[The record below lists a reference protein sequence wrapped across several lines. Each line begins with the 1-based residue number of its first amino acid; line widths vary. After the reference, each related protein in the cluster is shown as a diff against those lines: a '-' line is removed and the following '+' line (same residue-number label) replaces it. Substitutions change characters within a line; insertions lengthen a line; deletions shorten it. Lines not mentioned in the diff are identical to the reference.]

1 MSYLSHL
8 VTSIAISDIDVAE
21 KGLRALIDP
30 EGEYYPPV
38 LRSGAVAGGDDQPE
52 HLEWA
57 HYLCTYSRYVYLNV
71 WKYRC
76 SVDRVRDNIIPILK
90 NAKSLIERL
99 AQECD
104 LSKKDKMDLTKYGE
118 NIGLRIKNLLNYT

>member
-21 KGLRALIDP
+21 KGMRALIDP
-30 EGEYYPPV
+30 EGEYYPPG
-38 LRSGAVAGGDDQPE
+38 LRSGAGAGGDEPPDP
-52 HLEWA
+52 LEWA
-57 HYLCTYSRYVYLNV
+57 HYLCTYSRYLYLNV

-90 NAKSLIERL
+90 NAKALIARL
-99 AQECD
+99 VQEYD
-104 LSKKDKMDLTKYGE
+104 LSKKDKSDLAKYEE
-118 NIGLRIKNLLNYT
+118 NISLRIKNLLSYT

>member
-38 LRSGAVAGGDDQPE
+38 LRSGAGAGGDEPPDP
-52 HLEWA
+52 LELA
-57 HYLCTYSRYVYLNV
+57 HYLCTYSRYLYLNV

-76 SVDRVRDNIIPILK
+76 SVDRVKKIISILED
-90 NAKSLIERL
+90 AKALIARL
-99 AQECD
+99 VQECD
-104 LSKKDKMDLTKYGE
+104 LKEKDKSDLAKYEE
-118 NIGLRIKNLLNYT
+118 NISLRIKNLLSYA